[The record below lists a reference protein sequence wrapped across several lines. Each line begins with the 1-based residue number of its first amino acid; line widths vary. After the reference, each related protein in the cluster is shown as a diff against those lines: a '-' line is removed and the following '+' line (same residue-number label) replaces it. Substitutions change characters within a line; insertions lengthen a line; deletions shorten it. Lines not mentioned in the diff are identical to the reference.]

1 MEEEKE
7 LSLLKDGERKVI
19 GNYVFEKE
27 HRDDGHWLVLRG
39 VAGGWQVCWRDDV
52 LMYGVLLSLLGNEAA
67 EEYIHCLCTMIS
79 IATAYP
85 HDLVS
90 LHNGGGLPLMDGFC
104 RLIKEQN
111 DYEQSLK
118 PAVSADEDERALK
131 DTVEFERLKEDLSE
145 IYPDGHGEGEVQS

>member
-1 MEEEKE
+1 
-7 LSLLKDGERKVI
+7 
-19 GNYVFEKE
+19 
-27 HRDDGHWLVLRG
+27 
-39 VAGGWQVCWRDDV
+39 
-52 LMYGVLLSLLGNEAA
+52 
-67 EEYIHCLCTMIS
+67 MIS

-85 HDLVS
+85 HDLVA
-90 LHNGGGLPLMDGFC
+90 LNNRCELPRMDGFC